1 MEQAKLD
8 ELMEIIK
15 NSNRIVFFSGAG
27 VSVASGIPDFRGAR
41 GIYKEAPE
49 EIVSHNYFMYN
60 TKKFYDFYF
69 DKMVYKN
76 ALPNEC
82 HKAVAYLNKK
92 GKISGV
98 VTQNIDSL
106 DKIAGTN
113 PVIEIHGTIW
123 KNHCMKCH
131 KYYELND
138 ISKDKY
144 ICSCGG
150 LIKPDVVLYGED
162 LNYSDIENAINLIS
176 SCDTLIVAGT
186 SLVVYP
192 AASFVNYFKGKKL
205 VLINLGETQ
214 ISNRADLFINGKVEE
229 YLNIENLKKYN
240 L

>member
-1 MEQAKLD
+1 MDQNKLD

-15 NSNRIVFFSGAG
+15 KSNKIVFFSGAG

-41 GIYKEAPE
+41 GLYKEAPE
-49 EIVSHNYFMYN
+49 EIVSHSYFINN
-60 TKKFYDFYF
+60 TQKFYDFYF

-76 ALPNEC
+76 AQPNDC
-82 HKAVAYLNKK
+82 HKAVAYLNQK

-106 DKIAGTN
+106 DKFAGTD

-131 KYYELND
+131 KFYDLND
-138 ISKDKY
+138 ISKDNYK
-144 ICSCGG
+144 CSCGG
-150 LIKPDVVLYGED
+150 IIKPDVVLYGEG
-162 LNYSDIENAINLIS
+162 LNYFDIENAISLIS

-192 AASFVNYFKGKKL
+192 AASFVNYFKGNNL

-214 ISNRADLFINGKVEE
+214 ISNKANLFINGKVEE
-229 YLNIENLKKYN
+229 YLNIDNLKKYN
-240 L
+240 I